1 MTQAQKRRLGRGLAA
16 LIGDDVAEDT
26 VMADVRTLKHVPIE
40 MISANPLNPRKHF
53 AEEDLESLAK
63 SLRDKGLLQPIVV
76 RPKAG
81 GTGYEI
87 VAGERRW
94 RAARLAGLTMIE
106 AKCRELSD

>member
-81 GTGYEI
+81 GTG
-87 VAGERRW
+87 
-94 RAARLAGLTMIE
+94 
-106 AKCRELSD
+106 